1 VSARVTRKLSK
12 IKPSSQN
19 ETFAGNP
26 GVFLS
31 SLKMINYKKVLLIS
45 QTPDFYDILN
55 VVGETFGTYRGE
67 MRAPL
72 HITLLNIEKVPFEP
86 LEKLWRTIVKN
97 EYYFGNYDFQLYAKG
112 GKHCVNVG
120 RVAISG

>member
-1 VSARVTRKLSK
+1 MNIESLAESK
-12 IKPSSQN
+12 NQLQAFLQKESSPDSVPDN
-19 ETFAGNP
+19 VYIDA
-26 GVFLS
+26 
-31 SLKMINYKKVLLIS
+31 

-120 RVAISG
+120 RVAISDAF